1 MATEAPASTPRPLGS
16 GLRRTFLVVAGL
28 LVFAGVATFVLADR
42 TADYFAWT
50 IEPPL
55 SAAFM
60 GAGYWA
66 TIALVL
72 LAARAPDWAHARI
85 AVPSTLVFAGL
96 ILVATIVHFERF
108 HEKRPITWAWVG
120 IYVVVPVLVGVF
132 GLQGARAA
140 GPDSPRTMPMPGWA
154 QVAVLAQA
162 AVMVPLGVALFVAPQ
177 DADALWPWPLT
188 PLTGRV
194 VGAYLIGLGLGTFHS
209 FLERDWRR
217 VLPAAATSCLFGA
230 LQLVNVAR
238 YSDTFDWGDIS
249 AWMYVAGL
257 VFMLVFGAESLRRAT
272 QKANRVAL
280 RV

>member
-1 MATEAPASTPRPLGS
+1 VATEVAPSTARPLGS
-16 GLRRTFLVVAGL
+16 GLHRTLLITAAL

-42 TADYFAWT
+42 TDDYFAWT

-85 AVPSTLVFAGL
+85 AVPSTLVFAAL
-96 ILVATIVHFERF
+96 ILVATIVHFDRF
-108 HEKRPITWAWVG
+108 HERRPITWAWVG
-120 IYVVVPVLVGVF
+120 IYVAVPVLVAVF
-132 GLQGARAA
+132 GLREARAA
-140 GPDSPRTMPMPGWA
+140 GPDPPRTNPMPGWA
-154 QVAVLAQA
+154 QAAVLGQA
-162 AVMVPLGVALFVAPQ
+162 AVMVPLGIALFAAPE
-177 DADALWPWPLT
+177 DADGLWPWPLT

-194 VGAYLIGLGLGTFHS
+194 VGAYLIGLGLGAFHS

-238 YSDTFDWGDIS
+238 YSDTLDGGDVS
-249 AWMYVAGL
+249 AWLYVGGL
-257 VFMLVFGAESLRRAT
+257 VFMLVFGAVSLRRAT
-272 QKANRVAL
+272 QKSARVAL
-280 RV
+280 GV